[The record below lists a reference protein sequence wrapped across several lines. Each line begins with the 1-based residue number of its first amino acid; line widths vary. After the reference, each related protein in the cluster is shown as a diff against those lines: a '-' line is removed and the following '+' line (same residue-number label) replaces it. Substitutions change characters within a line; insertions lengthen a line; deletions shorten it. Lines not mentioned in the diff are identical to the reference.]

1 MNLNHSLTPINS
13 MTCKC
18 PQSNYFTFEQG
29 LPINGSDQPQHH
41 GQPLHWF
48 DMHYVMTSNASKF
61 SLPHQSWWLKITTQ
75 CNQPYHTVRTISLM
89 TISTCNH
96 STSSLAIGT
105 HLQPYMRPCNHC
117 GHTQWYAPG
126 SPRHQNAVQ
135 TFLPVSLPS
144 DRITVTPIQPL
155 PVPPPIADVMTEAT
169 APTTTVQTE
178 GNTTLAT
185 VPHTHITITMY
196 NVVSARGM
204 CLIEA
209 LRFMQALNTDIA
221 ILTKAK
227 LTQNKHAHHS
237 HEYNVFASLAPSSQQ
252 GSVAIAWRAES

>member
-1 MNLNHSLTPINS
+1 MKTKCQSNTHDTNPSNFSLFYHTKCNGYDIQLIPSYQMQWHHPKPTITGHLKISKRSYNTLPLVQQCQYNWTNNMNLNHSLTPINS

-75 CNQPYHTVRTISLM
+75 CSQPYHTVRTISLM

-126 SPRHQNAVQ
+126 SPRHQ
-135 TFLPVSLPS
+135 
-144 DRITVTPIQPL
+144 
-155 PVPPPIADVMTEAT
+155 
-169 APTTTVQTE
+169 
-178 GNTTLAT
+178 
-185 VPHTHITITMY
+185 
-196 NVVSARGM
+196 
-204 CLIEA
+204 CC
-209 LRFMQALNTDIA
+209 TDISPC
-221 ILTKAK
+221 LTP
-227 LTQNKHAHHS
+227 L
-237 HEYNVFASLAPSSQQ
+237 
-252 GSVAIAWRAES
+252 G